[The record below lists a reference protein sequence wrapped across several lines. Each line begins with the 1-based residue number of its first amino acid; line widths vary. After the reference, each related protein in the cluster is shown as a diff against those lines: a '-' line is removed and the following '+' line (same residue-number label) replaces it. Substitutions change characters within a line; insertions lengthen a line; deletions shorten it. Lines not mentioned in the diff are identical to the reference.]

1 MKHLFFL
8 FLLPSILL
16 AQKSTINAF
25 KNYPFPT
32 ELCSSDKGSK
42 IAWALDE
49 QGKRNVYVAEGPDY
63 KYRKLTSF
71 DKDDAQEITS
81 LTITDDGQ
89 RVVFVRGGDHGS
101 NWDVSL
107 PINPLADAIPNTVK
121 IWSVPFSGGDLK
133 LISEGDE
140 FVVSPNSKSIAFIKD
155 GQAWTAALDST
166 NSSKKLFTTRGK
178 VSSLEWSPDGSSLL
192 FVSNRG
198 DHSIIGVYNFLSA
211 SIQWITPSFTIDASP
226 RWSLDGT
233 KIVFIRR
240 PGSGGS
246 PSPMLENKYNPWSIW
261 VADVISNTASKIWE
275 APKTMR
281 GSAPTTHGGFN
292 LHWAAGNRI
301 VFLSYQDGWPH
312 LYSISANGG
321 QALLLTPGN
330 FMCEHISLS
339 SDKKHLTFSVNSGN
353 DALDI
358 ERRHVAKV
366 SVDKAD
372 FEVITQGDGLE
383 WAPVFTNDGN
393 DLAIISA
400 TAIRPPMPAIVKF
413 DETKVLKLKGE
424 ELLKA
429 DFPLDRLV
437 IPKQIIFTAPDGQK
451 IHADLFLPK
460 GNTAPKPAIVYIHGG
475 PPRQMLLGWH
485 YSDYYSNAYA
495 SNQYLASLGFVVLS
509 VNYRLGIGYG
519 YEFHQP
525 AHGGIKGASEY
536 QDIKAAGQWLK
547 QQSFVDASKIGVY
560 GGSYGGYLTAMALAK
575 NSDLFAAGVD
585 IHGVHDWG
593 ANSSIMT
600 AFQDKTEKPVDYQKA
615 ITTAWLSSPV
625 SAMDTWKS
633 PVLIIH
639 ADDDRNVR
647 FNQSTDLINR
657 LEKNGIPY
665 ESMVIVDDTHHWM
678 NWQNSV
684 KVYQATADFF
694 VKKFMKK

>member
-1 MKHLFFL
+1 MKHLFFF

-32 ELCSSDKGSK
+32 ELCSSEKGSK

-49 QGKRNVYVAEGPDY
+49 QGKRNVYVTEGPEY
-63 KYRKLTSF
+63 RYRKLTNF

-89 RVVFVRGGDHGS
+89 RIVFVRGGDHGS
-101 NWDVSL
+101 NWDVNL
-107 PINPLADAIPNTVK
+107 PINPLAEATPNTVK

-133 LISEGDE
+133 FVSEGDE
-140 FVVSPNSKSIAFIKD
+140 FVISPNSKTIAFIKD

-166 NSSKKLFTTRGK
+166 NTSKKLFTTRGK

-192 FVSNRG
+192 FISNRG
-198 DHSIIGVYNFLSA
+198 DHSIIGVYKYSSA
-211 SIQWITPSFTIDASP
+211 SIQWIVPSFTMDMSP

-240 PGSGGS
+240 PGLGGS
-246 PSPMLENKYNPWSIW
+246 PSPMLENKYNPWSIF
-261 VADVISNTASKIWE
+261 VADVSSNTSSKIWE

-281 GSAPTTHGGFN
+281 GSAPTTHGSFN
-292 LHWAAGNRI
+292 LHWAAENRI

-312 LYSISANGG
+312 LYSISENGG
-321 QALLLTPGN
+321 KALLLTPGN
-330 FMCEHISLS
+330 FMCEHIALS
-339 SDKKHLTFSVNSGN
+339 SDKKYLTFSVNSGN
-353 DALDI
+353 DAMDI

-372 FEVITQGDGLE
+372 FEVVTQGEGLE
-383 WAPVFTNDGN
+383 WTPVFTNDGK
-393 DLAIISA
+393 DIALISA
-400 TAIRPPMPAIVKF
+400 TALRPPMPAI
-413 DETKVLKLKGE
+413 LKLQNPKDIKMIGE
-424 ELLKA
+424 DLLA
-429 DFPLDRLV
+429 TDFPANKLV
-437 IPKQIIFTAPDGQK
+437 TPKQIIFTAPDGQK

-536 QDIKAAGQWLK
+536 QDIKAAGLWLK
-547 QQSFVDASKIGVY
+547 KQSFVDASKIGVY

-575 NSDLFAAGVD
+575 NSDIFAAGVD

-593 ANSSIMT
+593 ANSGIMT
-600 AFQDKTEKPVDYQKA
+600 AFQDKTEKPADYQKA

-625 SAMDTWKS
+625 SAMDIWKS

-657 LEKNGIPY
+657 LEKKGIPY
-665 ESMVIVDDTHHWM
+665 ESMMIVDDTHHWM

-694 VKKFMKK
+694 VKKFMTR

>member
-1 MKHLFFL
+1 MKHLFFF
-8 FLLPSILL
+8 FLLPSIIL
-16 AQKSTINAF
+16 AQKSSIDAF
-25 KNYPFPT
+25 KDYPFPT
-32 ELCSSDKGSK
+32 ELCSADKGSK

-49 QGKRNVYVAEGPDY
+49 QGKRNVYVADGPDY

-140 FVVSPNSKSIAFIKD
+140 FVVSPNNQSIAFIKD
-155 GQAWTAALDST
+155 GQAWTAALDSI

-178 VSSLEWSPDGSSLL
+178 VSSLEWSPDGSALL

-198 DHSIIGVYNFLSA
+198 DHSIVGVYNFS
-211 SIQWITPSFTIDASP
+211 SSNIQWITPSFTIDVSP

-240 PGSGGS
+240 PGLGGS

-261 VADVISNTASKIWE
+261 VADVSSNTASKIWE

-330 FMCEHISLS
+330 FMCEHIALS
-339 SDKKHLTFSVNSGN
+339 SDKKYLTFSVNSGN

-383 WAPVFTNDGN
+383 WTPIFTNDGK

-400 TAIRPPMPAIVKF
+400 TAIRPPMPAVIKL
-413 DETKVLKLKGE
+413 DKLKGLKLIGE
-424 ELLKA
+424 DLLKK
-429 DFPLDRLV
+429 DYPLDRLV
-437 IPKQIIFTAPDGQK
+437 IPKQIILTAPDGQK

-460 GNTAPKPAIVYIHGG
+460 GNTALKPAIVYIHGG

-536 QDIKAAGQWLK
+536 QDIKAAGLWLK
-547 QQSFVDASKIGVY
+547 KQSFVDASKIGVY

-575 NSDLFAAGVD
+575 NSDLFATGVD

-600 AFQDKTEKPVDYQKA
+600 AFQDKTEKPADYQKA

-657 LEKNGIPY
+657 LEKKGIPY

-684 KVYQATADFF
+684 KVYQATADYF